1 MVLPNGDEFT
11 VNLQAETVFDD
22 QLKTLTIVGT
32 AKDIVIESI
41 RNGKFIGWPI
51 TTASL
56 GCPTVCYSRVVSRK
70 RFPCASLPNHCR
82 GLVSRLRPIQGHQ

>member
-11 VNLQAETVFDD
+11 VNLQAAAVFDD

-51 TTASL
+51 TTA
-56 GCPTVCYSRVVSRK
+56 
-70 RFPCASLPNHCR
+70 
-82 GLVSRLRPIQGHQ
+82 